1 MKTTSFDLE
10 PNPFERSFAPEKDE
24 YKNKPDL
31 RIPNISHLNL
41 PDGNKIPG
49 ITPAAYTPGGRKL
62 PPLSLS
68 PGGILAPDTPGS
80 NLWNSLLNV
89 TGLHPN
95 GLLKLG
101 TTPTAAQNLQQQ
113 YHQPPQLLHPPI
125 PQASSLP
132 PNPMPGQVVG
142 PDSQYGGQNFNQFVN
157 TIRKT
162 GLTPNE
168 SNLRSGL
175 TPGGAGGFPF
185 GNLPGLTTPS
195 GLLNSP
201 MTPGLS
207 SLLGMTLNQVAI
219 NMNASQIPQKPQPHA
234 PPPQQ
239 QAPYPPSLQISHQR
253 HASQQQEVHPQLQRQ
268 QQRQSQP
275 PQPSQQPPQH
285 LPQDNDVRQHHQKQP
300 PQSSLQQDMQQP
312 ASMRFNAV
320 EGKKRKS
327 STDKGNSKEPRV
339 SPKASTGGR
348 KKRKNDIVK
357 PEKQSSP
364 THIKSS
370 LSDHT
375 EGEEKVDDDEEV
387 NGTEE
392 EKRKTF
398 LERNR
403 VAASKCRQRKKQQLQ
418 KMEDELSFYSTGYRE
433 VSVQVTQ
440 LRNHLLTLRNILN
453 GHKEC
458 PTFVN
463 SVGGFE
469 NMSNIIQQTDYL
481 CQISGQSA
489 NASSIPSTIPTTLN
503 TTAAKDVNSGYE
515 GNPTP
520 SSNNSTMSVQV
531 MPQQHQQQPHPA
543 QAPQLQPPHQGQH
556 QQSHGPMVGPPVH
569 GNMVMHASNAS
580 PANDSSSAVSAE
592 TINAPAVNY
601 ATTAEMAVHQP
612 LLQAHRHSLTDLP
625 STAASEGAS
634 VVPNEESSFLRTINS
649 MSNIADANQR
659 GLMPDSSVQVGTQEF
674 AVRQAASMV
683 NLQGGN
689 AAVRLEWATNP
700 T

>member
-1 MKTTSFDLE
+1 
-10 PNPFERSFAPEKDE
+10 
-24 YKNKPDL
+24 
-31 RIPNISHLNL
+31 
-41 PDGNKIPG
+41 
-49 ITPAAYTPGGRKL
+49 
-62 PPLSLS
+62 
-68 PGGILAPDTPGS
+68 
-80 NLWNSLLNV
+80 
-89 TGLHPN
+89 
-95 GLLKLG
+95 
-101 TTPTAAQNLQQQ
+101 
-113 YHQPPQLLHPPI
+113 
-125 PQASSLP
+125 
-132 PNPMPGQVVG
+132 
-142 PDSQYGGQNFNQFVN
+142 
-157 TIRKT
+157 
-162 GLTPNE
+162 
-168 SNLRSGL
+168 
-175 TPGGAGGFPF
+175 
-185 GNLPGLTTPS
+185 
-195 GLLNSP
+195 
-201 MTPGLS
+201 
-207 SLLGMTLNQVAI
+207 
-219 NMNASQIPQKPQPHA
+219 MNASQIPQKPQSHA
-234 PPPQQ
+234 PPLQQ
-239 QAPYPPSLQISHQR
+239 QAPHPPLLQISHQR
-253 HASQQQEVHPQLQRQ
+253 HASLQQEVYPQLQQ
-268 QQRQSQP
+268 LQQRQSQP

-300 PQSSLQQDMQQP
+300 PQSSLQPHMQQT

-320 EGKKRKS
+320 EGKKRKAS
-327 STDKGNSKEPRV
+327 IDKGNSKDPRV

-370 LSDHT
+370 LSDNT
-375 EGEEKVDDDEEV
+375 EGEEKADDDEEV
-387 NGTEE
+387 TGTEE

-489 NASSIPSTIPTTLN
+489 NATSIPSTIPTTLN
-503 TTAAKDVNSGYE
+503 TSAAKDANSGYE

-520 SSNNSTMSVQV
+520 SSNNSTISVQV
-531 MPQQHQQQPHPA
+531 MPQQQQQQPPPA
-543 QAPQLQPPHQGQH
+543 QVPPLQPPHQGQH
-556 QQSHGPMVGPPVH
+556 QQSHELMLGPSVH
-569 GNMVMHASNAS
+569 GNMVMHGSNVS
-580 PANDSSSAVSAE
+580 PANDSSSVVSAE
-592 TINAPAVNY
+592 TINAPVVNY
-601 ATTAEMAVHQP
+601 ATNAEMAVHQP

-625 STAASEGAS
+625 STAANVENAS
-634 VVPNEESSFLRTINS
+634 VVPNEESSFLRSINS
-649 MSNIADANQR
+649 MSNIADANHR
-659 GLMPDSSVQVGTQEF
+659 GHMPDSSVQAGNQGF

-683 NLQGGN
+683 DLQGGN
-689 AAVRLEWATNP
+689 TAVRLEWSTNP